1 VHTHTYTHAR
11 ARARKNARE
20 IVYLL
25 YIKRVNRKEEKDEI
39 ETGRKKESKNPNCAN
54 FILHIL
60 DNVNADDIMT
70 SMTHNSKSSS

>member
-11 ARARKNARE
+11 ARAQKCTRNS
-20 IVYLL
+20 LL